1 MTVTQLIAELT
12 ELGPEYKDFLV
23 TFELD
28 DDPDYD
34 VTSFFVRGVAVNATE
49 VILGS

>member
-12 ELGPEYKDFLV
+12 ELGPEYKDFPV
-23 TFELD
+23 FFD
-28 DDPDYD
+28 YADDPDYEPI
-34 VTSFFVRGVAVNATE
+34 SCLVRGVATTIME